1 MPGVLQA
8 HQFGCA
14 ALLVDQS
21 AYVRPWRAAGVGQLP
36 AADAAVAAV
45 ATLATTLAT
54 AATALTAA
62 AAVATSEPD
71 PAICLRVGGYAS
83 PMGPVP

>member
-36 AADAAVAAV
+36 AADAAVAAI

-62 AAVATSEPD
+62 AVATSEPD
-71 PAICLRVGGYAS
+71 PAI
-83 PMGPVP
+83 

>member
-45 ATLATTLAT
+45 ATLAT

-71 PAICLRVGGYAS
+71 PAI
-83 PMGPVP
+83 